1 MSFHIDRTM
10 SQTHEPDLTA
20 MEGPDDWVSLFLDGA
35 NDDMLNDLEV
45 RAQVPGLDLT
55 EKLFRTGS

>member
-10 SQTHEPDLTA
+10 SHTHEPDLTA
-20 MEGPDDWVSLFLDGA
+20 KEGPDDWVSLFLDGA

-45 RAQVPGLDLT
+45 RAKVPGV
-55 EKLFRTGS
+55 EHSKNPFRN

>member
-1 MSFHIDRTM
+1 MG
-10 SQTHEPDLTA
+10 QTYEPDLTA

-45 RAQVPGLDLT
+45 RAQIAGLDLIQ
-55 EKLFRTGS
+55 KLFRTGS